1 MDDHYTLVKTIL
13 KKSCE
18 NSFVDSI
25 EYDDDFEEYVRK
37 LVAIA
42 VDLQDNS
49 EENLKNL
56 EDKIEE
62 NIKKL
67 LLKEDIVKL
76 NHKKTLK
83 RINPRRNKT
92 QRVKH

>member
-1 MDDHYTLVKTIL
+1 MEDQYTLVKTIL

-18 NSFVDSI
+18 NSFVDTI

-42 VDLQDNS
+42 VDLQED
-49 EENLKNL
+49 NLKNL
-56 EDKIEE
+56 EDRIEE
-62 NIKKL
+62 NIKKI
-67 LLKEDIVKL
+67 LLKEDIVKF

-92 QRVKH
+92 HRIKH

>member
-1 MDDHYTLVKTIL
+1 MDDPYTLVKTIIE
-13 KKSCE
+13 KSCDK
-18 NSFVDSI
+18 SFECD
-25 EYDDDFEEYVRK
+25 EDDDDFEEYVRK

-42 VDLQDNS
+42 VDLQDDT

-56 EDKIEE
+56 ESKIEE
-62 NIKKL
+62 NIKKI
-67 LLKEDIVKL
+67 LLKEVIIKF

-92 QRVKH
+92 QRSKH

>member
-1 MDDHYTLVKTIL
+1 MEDQYTLVKTIL

-18 NSFVDSI
+18 NSFVDTI
-25 EYDDDFEEYVRK
+25 EYDDDFEEYVKK

-42 VDLQDNS
+42 VDLQDDT

-56 EDKIEE
+56 ESNIEE
-62 NIKKL
+62 NIKKI
-67 LLKEDIVKL
+67 LLKEDIVKF
-76 NHKKTLK
+76 NHRKTLK

>member
-1 MDDHYTLVKTIL
+1 MDDHYALVKTIL

-18 NSFVDSI
+18 TSFDDSI

-42 VDLQDNS
+42 VDLQED
-49 EENLKNL
+49 NLKNL
-56 EDKIEE
+56 EDRIEE
-62 NIKKL
+62 NIKKI
-67 LLKEDIVKL
+67 LLKEDIVKF

-92 QRVKH
+92 HRIKH